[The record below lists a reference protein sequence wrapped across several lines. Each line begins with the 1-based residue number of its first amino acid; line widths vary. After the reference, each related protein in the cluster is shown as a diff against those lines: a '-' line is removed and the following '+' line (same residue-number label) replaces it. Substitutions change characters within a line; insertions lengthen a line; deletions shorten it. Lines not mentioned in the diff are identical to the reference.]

1 MKELIM
7 FVSASSVTC
16 SSEQE
21 VFLLTKGN
29 VRQLLLQSSIIV
41 DSRTANLPPIISF
54 RFAVTE
60 RATKAHSNVDPVQ
73 SSSKQ
78 RRNSRTTRTEA
89 TQRSPVISV
98 NTAARSSR
106 PPTPWRD
113 MSGMCTSCLSGAP
126 VSAGPGGRATCRRR
140 RGARPR
146 FPAARRSASSRLTT
160 SGPWRSTSP
169 TNTPRRLPSRRS
181 TSVTD
186 VASKQPGGQ
195 G

>member
-1 MKELIM
+1 MRIKRSCKIMKELIM

-126 VSAGPGGRATCRRR
+126 VSAGPGGRATREEEEGQDQDSLP
-140 RGARPR
+140 RGEVRVQDLRQAGPGEAHRPQ
-146 FPAARRSASSRLTT
+146 
-160 SGPWRSTSP
+160 
-169 TNTPRRLPSRRS
+169 TP
-181 TSVTD
+181 
-186 VASKQPGGQ
+186 QGGSHQ
-195 G
+195 EGVQV